1 MMNYNIA
8 LLLILI
14 AVYSHLQFILTCSLY
29 FLLLIFL
36 LAAYPYLLLILTCYC
51 VG

>member
-14 AVYSHLQFILTCSLY
+14 AVYSHLQFI
-29 FLLLIFL
+29 F
-36 LAAYPYLLLILTCYC
+36 LAAYFFYLQLIPTCC
-51 VG
+51 LFLRAIA

>member
-14 AVYSHLQFILTCSLY
+14 AVYSHLQFIFLAAYFFTCSLS
-29 FLLLIFL
+29 L
-36 LAAYPYLLLILTCYC
+36 LAAYSYVLLRRI
-51 VG
+51 GD